1 MRPYMEDNNRN
12 KNTGTTTTIKILEQQ
27 QQTKF
32 MDECASQMEGRMQ
45 CNRKQPIAIN
55 HTRFTTFLAQIRC
68 DVQEYAGIV
77 LTVLK

>member
-1 MRPYMEDNNRN
+1 
-12 KNTGTTTTIKILEQQ
+12 
-27 QQTKF
+27 
-32 MDECASQMEGRMQ
+32 MDECASKMEGRMQ
-45 CNRKQPIAIN
+45 CNCKQPIAIN